1 MVEAQVIAKTW
12 KRRMRQQI
20 SSEEQE
26 RDYANFNRNYA
37 GVYDMIQEEAHSDDE
52 ESEVAQHRA
61 EERKEGKASKKKGV
75 FKGLMDT
82 VSAQLFKASKM
93 NRGQF
98 QK

>member
-1 MVEAQVIAKTW
+1 MRIISNQQDISNDRDALEKNANFGILSTNAIQQSSKLAKKGQMVEAQVIAKTW

-52 ESEVAQHRA
+52 GGE
-61 EERKEGKASKKKGV
+61 
-75 FKGLMDT
+75 MP
-82 VSAQLFKASKM
+82 
-93 NRGQF
+93 
-98 QK
+98 

>member
-1 MVEAQVIAKTW
+1 MIAKTW

-20 SSEEQE
+20 TSEEQE

-52 ESEVAQHRA
+52 GSEIPRRAGAA
-61 EERKEGKASKKKGV
+61 EERKEAKGKKKGV